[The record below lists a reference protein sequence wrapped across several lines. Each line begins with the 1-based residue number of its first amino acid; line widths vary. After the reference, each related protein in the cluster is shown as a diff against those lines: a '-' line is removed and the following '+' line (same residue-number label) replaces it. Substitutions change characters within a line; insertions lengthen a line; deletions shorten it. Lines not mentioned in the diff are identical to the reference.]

1 MTGAVD
7 CCIKHCMALTE
18 ASWKGEGTHSARYMM
33 EEAYCQVALV
43 ANEHDGHVGV
53 CMLPG
58 ILQPACQVV
67 EGFPPAAHGLI
78 QEGVLVIRR
87 TRSALPMRPSVAV
100 GRRHAVTCLVM
111 SYTSNAPAAPL

>member
-1 MTGAVD
+1 MTEAVA

-18 ASWKGEGTHSARYMM
+18 SPWKGEGTHSARYVM

-67 EGFPPAAHGLI
+67 EGFPPAAHGLSKK
-78 QEGVLVIRR
+78 GVLVIKR
-87 TRSALPMRPSVAV
+87 TKNALPMRQSGAV
-100 GRRHAVTCLVM
+100 GRRHAITCLVM
-111 SYTSNAPAAPL
+111 SYTSKAPAAPL